1 MKQMLMSDFA
11 EKMESYRNMTPTQII
26 NSIVADDDL
35 SKDWAMFY
43 HTLTDKFSSVGLG
56 AKNLLPHIADELGL
70 EEEGLQDL
78 VDDFGGVPEL
88 LEEFG
93 TDAND
98 TIDYCLFDAF
108 NPLAIAE
115 DIVTARQLFMERFRN
130 MNKLE
135 KKWYTAVVI
144 NQKRNGAGDNV
155 TKKSLQKK
163 YLIPANDFKTA
174 LKFNNLNTIID
185 EVCLGHGVGELMIP
199 EPGHYVQPQLAKT
212 AKSLSGTYYA
222 DVKYDG
228 IRAQFHRDENGI
240 VYIFNR
246 KGVDITEKFAD
257 LNVESWGE
265 EFDEFILD
273 GEIIPVDEE
282 GNVLEFKEIMPRI
295 HGKTEE
301 VRNRVAV
308 KAIIFDILTYN
319 KQDTYNFGYGN
330 RLDTIRMHFPNVNI
344 TDTEIV
350 TGEEEIKK
358 AYNKAIKDGFE
369 GLVLK
374 GVEQIY
380 EPGKRSWLK
389 HKPALVDLDCIVI
402 NATMGTGKRAGYYG
416 SYELGVMVDQHVVS
430 VGSVGT
436 GFTEEDLLVVHDY
449 YDDNRLGTIME
460 IHADIV
466 TQDQDGNV
474 GLRFPRFVRLRTDKD
489 EPSEFKNLKELLG

>member
-1 MKQMLMSDFA
+1 MLMSDFA
-11 EKMESYRNMTPTQII
+11 EKMESYLNMTPTQIV

-35 SKDWAMFY
+35 SKDWSMFY

-70 EEEGLQDL
+70 EQEGLQDL

-93 TDAND
+93 IDAGD
-98 TIDYCLFDAF
+98 CIDYSLYDAF
-108 NPLAIAE
+108 HPLSIAE
-115 DIVTARQLFMERFRN
+115 DIVTARLIFMERFSN
-130 MNKLE
+130 MGKLE

-163 YLIPANDFKTA
+163 YLIPTGDFKTA

-185 EVCLGHGVGELMIP
+185 EVCLGNGVGELMIP
-199 EPGHYVQPQLAKT
+199 EPGSYVQPQLAKT
-212 AKSLSGTYYA
+212 AKTLTGTYYA

-228 IRAQFHRDENGI
+228 IRAQFHRDENGY
-240 VYIFNR
+240 VCIFNR

-273 GEIIPVDEE
+273 GEIVPIDSE

-295 HGKTEE
+295 HGKTEQ

-308 KAIIFDILTYN
+308 KAIIFDILTFN

-350 TGEEEIKK
+350 TGEEEIKN
-358 AYNKAIKDGFE
+358 AYTKAIKDGYE

-374 GVEQIY
+374 GVEQTY

-389 HKPALVDLDCIVI
+389 HKPALVDLDCIVM

-416 SYELGVMVDQHVVS
+416 SYELGVMIGDNVIS

-449 YDDNRLGTIME
+449 YDNNRDVTIME
-460 IHADIV
+460 VHADIV

-474 GLRFPRFVRLRTDKD
+474 GLRFPRFIRLRTDKHG
-489 EPSEFKNLKELLG
+489 PSEFKNLQELLG

>member
-11 EKMESYRNMTPTQII
+11 EKMESYLDMTPTQII
-26 NSIVADDDL
+26 NSIVADNDL

-93 TDAND
+93 IDANKS
-98 TIDYCLFDAF
+98 IDYCLFDAF
-108 NPLAIAE
+108 NPLAVAE

-174 LKFNNLNTIID
+174 LKFNNLNIIID
-185 EVCLGHGVGELMIP
+185 EICVGNGVGELMIP
-199 EPGHYVQPQLAKT
+199 EPGSYVQPQLAKT
-212 AKSLSGTYYA
+212 AKKLQGTYYA

-228 IRAQFHRDENGI
+228 IRAQFHRDENGH
-240 VYIFNR
+240 VCIFNR

-257 LNVESWGE
+257 LDVQSWGE
-265 EFDEFILD
+265 EYDEFILD
-273 GEIIPVDEE
+273 GEIVPIDDE

-295 HGKTEE
+295 HGKTPE

-308 KAIIFDILTYN
+308 KAIIFDILTFN

-344 TDTEIV
+344 TDTKV
-350 TGEEEIKK
+350 VNGEEEIRE

-374 GVEQIY
+374 GANQVY

-389 HKPALVDLDCIVI
+389 HKPALVDLDCEIMD
-402 NATMGTGKRAGYYG
+402 ATMGSGKRAGHYG
-416 SYELGVMVDQHVVS
+416 SYLIGVRIDGELTP

-436 GFTEEDLLVVHDY
+436 GFTEDDLRLVHEYHD
-449 YDDNRLGTIME
+449 NNVVTIME
-460 IHADIV
+460 VHADIV
-466 TQDQDGNV
+466 TQDQEGNI
-474 GLRFPRFVRLRTDKD
+474 GLRFPRFIRLRTDKD
-489 EPSEFKNLKELLG
+489 TPSEFKSVKELVS

>member
-1 MKQMLMSDFA
+1 MSDFA
-11 EKMESYRNMTPTQII
+11 ENMESYLNMTPTQII

-43 HTLTDKFSSVGLG
+43 HTLTNKFSNVGLG
-56 AKNLLPHIADELGL
+56 AKNLLPHIAEELEL
-70 EEEGLQDL
+70 EQEGLQDL

-88 LEEFG
+88 LEQFG
-93 TDAND
+93 FDAPD
-98 TIDYCLFDAF
+98 HIDYDLYDAF
-108 NPLAIAE
+108 NLLSTAE

-144 NQKRNGAGDNV
+144 NQKRNSAGDNV

-185 EVCLGHGVGELMIP
+185 EVCLGNGVGELMIP
-199 EPGHYVQPQLAKT
+199 EPGSYVQPQLAKT
-212 AKSLSGTYYA
+212 AKSLTGTYYA

-228 IRAQFHRDENGI
+228 IRAQFHRDENGY
-240 VYIFNR
+240 VCIFNR

-265 EFDEFILD
+265 QYDEFILD

-308 KAIIFDILTYN
+308 KAIIFDILTFN

-350 TGEEEIKK
+350 TGEQEIKM

-374 GVEQIY
+374 GVEQTY

-389 HKPALVDLDCIVI
+389 HKPALVDLDCIVMG
-402 NATMGTGKRAGYYG
+402 ATMGSGKRAGYYG

-430 VGSVGT
+430 IGSVGT

-489 EPSEFKNLKELLG
+489 EPSEFKNLQELLG